1 MREVYRVDLLTRQI
15 SSPEVDWSYGEPV
28 EMLSSPR
35 NSEANYFIT
44 EKGEGGGSYI
54 IRIPFGPKHKYI
66 PKELLC
72 PHIPEF
78 VDSAL
83 NHITQMSKFLGEQ
96 VNGGKPI
103 WPIAIHGHYAD
114 ADEAAA
120 LISGTLNVP
129 MLFTGLS
136 LGRDKLQQLLERGC
150 LSMVEI
156 NSKYKIMRRIEAEEF
171 SLDASELVITST
183 R

>member
-1 MREVYRVDLLTRQI
+1 M
-15 SSPEVDWSYGEPV
+15 
-28 EMLSSPR
+28 
-35 NSEANYFIT
+35 A
-44 EKGEGGGSYI
+44 
-54 IRIPFGPKHKYI
+54 
-66 PKELLC
+66 
-72 PHIPEF
+72 HIPEF
-78 VDSAL
+78 VDAAL
-83 NHITQMSKFLGEQ
+83 NHIKQMSKFLGEQ

-114 ADEAAA
+114 AGEAAA

-156 NSKYKIMRRIEAEEF
+156 NSKCKIMRRIEADEF